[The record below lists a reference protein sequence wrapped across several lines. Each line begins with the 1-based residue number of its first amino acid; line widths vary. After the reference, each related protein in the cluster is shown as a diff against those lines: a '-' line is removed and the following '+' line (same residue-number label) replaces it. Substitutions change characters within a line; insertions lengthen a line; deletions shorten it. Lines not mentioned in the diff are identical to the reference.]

1 MNVCLLDEDFVTDCR
16 IGDNPLLTQIL
27 QSPFGDAQGSANL
40 LLSQSLVR
48 LMRRTQRI
56 QVSDSVAQA
65 LKQGAKL
72 IISSRFDHFTFH
84 NR

>member
-1 MNVCLLDEDFVTDCR
+1 MNVCFFDEDFVTDCR
-16 IGDNPLLTQIL
+16 IGDNPLLAQIL
-27 QSPFGDAQGSANL
+27 QSPFGDAQGPANL

-65 LKQGAKL
+65 LKQVR
-72 IISSRFDHFTFH
+72 SSS
-84 NR
+84 